1 MPQTSSPISE
11 QIHAAIDWWREA
23 GVDLE
28 FTDDATDWLAENANP
43 NMAKA
48 EPKSAKKSAVPQEP
62 APEKNID
69 LLGPNSPK
77 DLHGFREWW
86 LSEPALDAVG
96 VRGRIAPTGPANP
109 ELMIL
114 VITPEEADTRSLL
127 SGSQGKL
134 LDAFLRAAGLERD
147 NIYLSAILP
156 RHAPVIDGAAIAS
169 AGYDKVLMHHIGLVD
184 PKRLLV
190 FGKNILPLFG
200 HEAAQDS
207 ATLQNIKHDDRKI
220 PLLIAEGLDSM
231 LAMPRLKAKFWRNWL
246 DWMDG

>member
-1 MPQTSSPISE
+1 MPQTSSPISQ

-28 FTDDATDWLAENANP
+28 FADDATDWLAKKTDTQQIAARPDVVE
-43 NMAKA
+43 KA
-48 EPKSAKKSAVPQEP
+48 DQAQKPL
-62 APEKNID
+62 PEKIID
-69 LLGPNSPK
+69 LLGANPPQNVQS
-77 DLHGFREWW
+77 FREWW
-86 LSEPALDAVG
+86 LSDPALDAVG
-96 VRGRIAPTGPANP
+96 VRGRIAPTGPTNP

-114 VITPEEADTRSLL
+114 VIAPEEADARSLL

-147 NIYLSAILP
+147 NIYLAAILP
-156 RHAPVIDGAAIAS
+156 RHAPIIDGAALAS

-190 FGKNILPLFG
+190 FGKNILPLLG
-200 HEAAQDS
+200 HEAAQES
-207 ATLQNIKHDDRKI
+207 VALQNIKHDDRKI

-231 LAMPRLKAKFWRNWL
+231 RAMPRLKAKFWRNWL
-246 DWMDG
+246 DWTDG